1 MNLVVERELGDADAG
16 DAPTTPE
23 MSVATATHAAA
34 NPPRTL

>member
-1 MNLVVERELGDADAG
+1 MAERELGDAEAE